1 MSRRL
6 ALKCFSVVAASAVIA
21 LDHAPAVAQSRE
33 DPKSYPSRPIRVVVG
48 NTAGAAQDI
57 VARLFAQRL
66 AENMGQQTVVDNRP
80 GATGQIGMEITA
92 KSMPDGYTVNVTT
105 QAALVLNPLLT
116 KVPYDPVRDFTP
128 ISLLVN
134 SPQLL
139 FATMSLPAKNVGEL
153 LDLARAK
160 PGQMNCASPGFGGSN
175 HMGCEMLKSMGKVN
189 IVHVPYKGTSPA
201 ITDVVG
207 GQVQF
212 MFNSIPAVI
221 GLIKNGK
228 VRAIGH
234 GGTKRST
241 ALPDVP
247 TIAETLPGFQVGT
260 WYALVGPA
268 GLPSAIVARLN
279 AEVQKIFSDQQFA
292 HKIIEMGQDPA
303 PSTGPELAAYMRSEN
318 ARWSQVIKDAGLKPE
333 R

>member
-1 MSRRL
+1 MSTRL
-6 ALKCFSVVAASAVIA
+6 ALKYASVAAVGAVIA
-21 LDHAPAVAQSRE
+21 LGPGPIVAQTRE

-92 KSMPDGYTVNVTT
+92 KSAPDGYNINVTT

-116 KVPYDPVRDFTP
+116 RVPYDPVKDFTP

-134 SPQLL
+134 SPQLM
-139 FATMSLPAKNVGEL
+139 FATMAIPARTVSEL

-175 HMGCEMLKSMGKVN
+175 HMGCEMIKTMGKVN

-234 GGTKRST
+234 GGTKRSA

-268 GLPSAIVARLN
+268 GLPNAIVARLN
-279 AEVQKIFSDQQFA
+279 AEVQKIFSDPQFA
-292 HKIIEMGQDPA
+292 QRIIEMGQDPM
-303 PSTGPELAAYMRSEN
+303 PSTAPELVAYMQTESK
-318 ARWSQVIKDAGLKPE
+318 RWSQVIKDAGLKPE

>member
-6 ALKCFSVVAASAVIA
+6 ALKCFSAATASAVIT
-21 LDHAPAVAQSRE
+21 LVHGPVVAQTRE

-66 AENMGQQTVVDNRP
+66 AENTGQQTVVDNRP

-92 KSMPDGYTVNVTT
+92 KSMPDGYTVTVTT
-105 QAALVLNPLLT
+105 SAALVLNPLLT
-116 KVPYDPVRDFTP
+116 KVPYDSNKDFTP

-139 FATMSLPAKNVGEL
+139 FATMAIPVKTVSEL

-160 PGQMNCASPGFGGSN
+160 PGQLNCASPGFGGSN
-175 HMGCEMLKSMGKVN
+175 HMGCEMLKTMGKVN

-212 MFNSIPAVI
+212 MFNSIPALL
-221 GLIKNGK
+221 GLIKSGK

-234 GGTKRST
+234 GGTKRSP

-279 AEVQKIFSDQQFA
+279 AEVQKIFSDPQFA
-292 HKIIEMGQDPA
+292 QKIIEMGQDPA
-303 PSTGPELAAYMRSEN
+303 PSTGAELSAYMRSETK
-318 ARWSQVIKDAGLKPE
+318 RWSQVIKDAGLKPE

>member
-1 MSRRL
+1 MS
-6 ALKCFSVVAASAVIA
+6 AGAVIA
-21 LDHAPAVAQSRE
+21 LGHGSVVGQTRE
-33 DPKSYPSRPIRVVVG
+33 DPKAYPSRPIRVVVG

-66 AENMGQQTVVDNRP
+66 AENVGQQTVVDNRP

-92 KSMPDGYTVNVTT
+92 KSAPDGYNINVTT

-116 KVPYDPVRDFTP
+116 RVPYDPNRDFTP

-134 SPQLL
+134 SPQLM
-139 FATMSLPAKNVGEL
+139 FATMAIPAKTVSEL

-160 PGQMNCASPGFGGSN
+160 PGQLNCASPGFGGSN
-175 HMGCEMLKSMGKVN
+175 HMGCEMIKTMGKVN

-221 GLIKNGK
+221 GLIKSGK
-228 VRAIGH
+228 VRPIGH
-234 GGTKRST
+234 GGTRRSP

-268 GLPSAIVARLN
+268 GLPSAIVTRLN
-279 AEVQKIFSDQQFA
+279 AEVQKIFSDPQFA
-292 HKIIEMGQDPA
+292 QKIIEMGQDPA
-303 PSTGPELAAYMRSEN
+303 PSTGPELVAYMQSETK
-318 ARWSQVIKDAGLKPE
+318 RWFQVIKDAGLKPE